1 MGGASASGG
10 VHRAS
15 ACRDRGARGASTSG
29 RVHRASA
36 SSNVCSASANSAC
49 CTGASSHVR
58 TDSINTFPNSSFC
71 GGLLSCSCGA
81 GEHRFPSVIFVSYR
95 GNADFLLT
103 VTQHRRDPFLLR
115 LELLIASS
123 RKTEQ

>member
-1 MGGASASGG
+1 MGN
-10 VHRAS
+10 V
-15 ACRDRGARGASTSG
+15 RG
-29 RVHRASA
+29 
-36 SSNVCSASANSAC
+36 ASANSAR
-49 CTGASSHVR
+49 CTGASSHVCSASASSDVR

-71 GGLLSCSCGA
+71 GGLLSRSCGA

-123 RKTEQ
+123 RKTK

>member
-1 MGGASASGG
+1 MGDIVWILCADHVFWYPWPLSISVYRRASASVG

-15 ACRDRGARGASTSG
+15 ACRDRGTSTRG
-29 RVHRASA
+29 RVH
-36 SSNVCSASANSAC
+36 SASANSD
-49 CTGASSHVR
+49 VR

-81 GEHRFPSVIFVSYR
+81 GEHNFPSVIFVSYR

-123 RKTEQ
+123 R